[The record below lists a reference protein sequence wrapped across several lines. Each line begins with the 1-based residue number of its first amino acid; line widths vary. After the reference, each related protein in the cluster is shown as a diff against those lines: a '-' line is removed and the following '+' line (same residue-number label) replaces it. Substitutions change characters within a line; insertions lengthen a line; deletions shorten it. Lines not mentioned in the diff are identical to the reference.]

1 MATLQRIRNRAGIL
15 VAIIIGLALVAFILG
30 DILNASSS
38 LLRPNQLKIAEI
50 NGESVQY
57 PEFQQKVEE
66 TAEIYKMNTGQTQL
80 NDNAWAQIREQVWQ
94 EYVRKGVMSDV
105 YEDLGLAVS
114 GDELFDMVQGS
125 NLHPVIQQL
134 FTNPNTGQVDRSA
147 VLSFL
152 RAINSGAATAQQ
164 KAYWLYIEDQ
174 IKQERIQTKYNNLV
188 SKGLYV
194 TSDEAQNS
202 LREKNKNV
210 NIEFVSLPYESISD
224 STVTVSESDMKAYY
238 EEHKENYKQSVS
250 RTISYVVF
258 PVTAT
263 EEDDANTLKWI
274 EDAKEEFANTQDN
287 AQYVNV
293 NSDVRFQNVYEKKE
307 NLPENIAEFAFNGNI
322 GDVFGPIKEN
332 NAYRLVKIDDIKD
345 LPDSVQAR
353 HILINP
359 KTVGDYDKALAL
371 ADSLKN
377 LVEKG
382 ANFASLA
389 KEYSEDPGSAAKG
402 GDLGWFK
409 RNQMVKPF
417 EEAAFN
423 GDVNKL
429 YVVTTQFGVHLIQP
443 TKKGKEV
450 KQVRLAELVRNI
462 EPSTKTFQLVYSQ
475 ASKFAS
481 ENTTGSSFD
490 EAVTEQGLNKRVA
503 RLGEN
508 DRQVVGLQDS
518 RPLVRAAYQ
527 ADKNDI
533 LVNNEGSTIFEFG
546 DNFVVAK
553 LADIQDEGY
562 TPFAEVMPTIK
573 LAVLKEKKGE
583 ALVAKMKEA
592 ASAGDL
598 DAIASDLGTD
608 VKSASNIHFDLYSV
622 PVIGVEPAV
631 VGTVV
636 MMEKDKLSAPIKG
649 NRGVYIAKVTSV
661 NELENT
667 DVDAEKAR
675 LEQALTYRANYQAY
689 EAQRKA
695 SEIEDRRA
703 KFY

>member
-1 MATLQRIRNRAGIL
+1 MATLQKIRNRAGIL

-50 NGESVQY
+50 NGESIQY
-57 PEFQQKVEE
+57 PDFQQKVDE
-66 TAEIYKMNTGQTQL
+66 TSEIYKMNTGQTQL
-80 NDNAWAQIREQVWQ
+80 NDDARAQIREQVWQ
-94 EYVRKGVMSDV
+94 EYVRKGVMSNV
-105 YEDLGLAVS
+105 YKDLGLTVT
-114 GDELFDMVQGS
+114 GDELFDLVQGS
-125 NLHPVIQQL
+125 HLHPIIQQL
-134 FTNPNTGQVDRSA
+134 FTNQQTGQVDRSA
-147 VLSFL
+147 ILNFL

-188 SKGLYV
+188 SKGLFV
-194 TSDEAQNS
+194 TDAEAQNS
-202 LREKNKNV
+202 LNEKNKNV
-210 NIEFVSLPYESISD
+210 NIEFVSLPYSSISD
-224 STVTVSESDMKAYY
+224 SAVTVTESDMKAYY
-238 EEHKENYKQSVS
+238 DEHQENYKQSAS
-250 RTISYVVF
+250 RTIDYMVF

-274 EDAKEEFANTQDN
+274 EDAKDEFASTPDN
-287 AQYVNV
+287 KQYVNV
-293 NSDVRFQNVYEKKE
+293 NSDVRFQDVYEKKE
-307 NLPENIAEFAFNGNI
+307 DLPANIADEAFSGKV

-332 NAYRLVKIDDIKD
+332 NAYRLVKIDDIKE

-359 KTVGDYDKALAL
+359 QTVGSLDKAVAL

-377 LVEKG
+377 LIEKG

-389 KEYSEDPGSAAKG
+389 KQYSADPGSAAKG

-417 EEAAFN
+417 EDAAFN

-429 YVVTTQFGVHLIQP
+429 YVVTTQFGVHLLQP

-481 ENTTGSSFD
+481 ENPSGSDFD
-490 EAVTEQGLNKRVA
+490 AAIKEQGLNKRVA
-503 RLGEN
+503 RVAEN
-508 DRQVVGLQDS
+508 DRQIAGLKDS
-518 RPLVRAAYQ
+518 RTLIRAAYQ

-533 LVNNEGSTIFEFG
+533 LTNNEGSTIFEFG

-553 LADIQDEGY
+553 LAGIQDEGY

-573 LAVLKEKKGE
+573 LAVLKEKKGD
-583 ALVAKMKEA
+583 ALVQKMSEA
-592 ASAGDL
+592 AKAGNM
-598 DAIASDLGTD
+598 DAIATDLGTD
-608 VKSASNIHFDLYSV
+608 VQTASNIHFDLYSV

-636 MMEKDKLSAPIKG
+636 SMEKGKISAPIKG
-649 NRGVYIAKVTSV
+649 NRGVYITEVTAI
-661 NELENT
+661 NELQNT
-667 DVDAEKAR
+667 NVDAEKAR
-675 LEQALTYRANYQAY
+675 MEQALAYRANYQAFD
-689 EAQRKA
+689 AQKKA
-695 SEIEDRRA
+695 AEIEDRRA

>member
-30 DILNASSS
+30 DILNASNS

-57 PEFQQKVEE
+57 PDFQKKVEE

-94 EYVRKGVMSDV
+94 QYVREAVMGDV

-134 FTNPNTGQVDRSA
+134 FTNPNTGQVDRTA
-147 VLSFL
+147 VLQFL
-152 RAINSGAATAQQ
+152 KAINSGQATAQQ

-174 IKQERIQTKYNNLV
+174 IKEERIQTKYNNLV
-188 SKGLYV
+188 RQGLYV
-194 TSDEAQNS
+194 TSAEAKES
-202 LREKNKNV
+202 LNEKNKNV
-210 NIEFVSLPYESISD
+210 NIEFVSLPYASISD
-224 STVTVSESDMKAYY
+224 SAVSVNEKDLQAYY
-238 EEHKENYKQSVS
+238 DEHKETYKQDAT
-250 RTISYVVF
+250 RTIEYLVF
-258 PVTAT
+258 PVAAT

-274 EDAKEEFANTQDN
+274 EDVKPEFETIQDN

-293 NSDVRFQNVYEKKE
+293 NSDVRFQNVYEKQDE
-307 NLPENIAEFAFNGNI
+307 MPENIADFAFSGNV
-322 GDVFGPIKEN
+322 GDVFGPFKEN
-332 NAYRLVKIDDIKD
+332 NAYKLVKIDDIKN
-345 LPDSVQAR
+345 LPDSVEAR
-353 HILINP
+353 HILIKP
-359 KTVGDYDKALAL
+359 ETTGSYDAALAL

-382 ANFASLA
+382 ESFAKLA
-389 KEYSEDPGSAAKG
+389 GIYSEDPGSAAKG

-409 RNQMVKPF
+409 KNQMVKPF

-429 YVVTTQFGVHLIQP
+429 YVTTTQFGVHLIQP

-450 KQVRLAELVRNI
+450 KQVRLAELIRNI
-462 EPSTKTFQLVYSQ
+462 EPSTKTYQTVYGK

-481 ENTTGSSFD
+481 ENTSGSAFD
-490 EAVTEQGLNKRVA
+490 EAAKTEGLSKRVA
-503 RLGEN
+503 RVSEN
-508 DRQVVGLQDS
+508 DRQVVGLDQS
-518 RPLVRAAYQ
+518 RNMIRAAYT
-527 ADKNDI
+527 ADVNDI

-546 DNFVVAK
+546 DNFVIAK
-553 LADIQDEGY
+553 LASVQPEGY
-562 TPFAEVMPTIK
+562 APLNEVAPTIK

-592 ASAGDL
+592 ASSDDI
-598 DAIASDLGTD
+598 DAIASTLGTE
-608 VKSASNIHFDLYSV
+608 VKSAANIHFDLYSV

-636 MMEKDKLSAPIKG
+636 SMEQGKISAPIKG
-649 NRGVYIAKVTSV
+649 NNGVYITKVV
-661 NELENT
+661 AINELNNT
-667 DVDAEKAR
+667 NAEAEKAR
-675 LEQALTYRANYQAY
+675 LEQSLAYRANYQAY
-689 EAQRKA
+689 EAQRSA
-695 SEIEDRRA
+695 AEIDDRRA